1 MYGVSTTVNRWG
13 VKEPSVGEVGIASAL
28 GVVHDQV
35 FIEIVS
41 HVGEQ
46 HPPSFTAADSVAMR
60 VVITEP
66 GTTRATPAIAGAT
79 APGTAADLRSR

>member
-1 MYGVSTTVNRWG
+1 
-13 VKEPSVGEVGIASAL
+13 VGEVGIASAL
-28 GVVHDQV
+28 GVVHDQVFIEIVSFFQVVHDQV